1 VGELAT
7 LGGTALF
14 GKGIQASFGK
24 VFGLEMAGNVA
35 GDMAMN
41 VVAGQPAFQG
51 FDNPWQWGMNL
62 ATSGFAAH
70 VRVRGY
76 QAEQVIAA
84 RMKAV
89 SDVPVE
95 GRNLDS
101 LSLMKERIAGTRE
114 TGTPIRDRLAARNRS
129 MNTTTIADA
138 SQGGHHVTLSA
149 GDLKARGLTDA
160 QVAEFQQFGHMMGG
174 AGTISRTMSASWNP
188 KSKRW
193 HATQGFDFDGKHY
206 RSGQLVPLFK
216 GISGDPDQAWNEIW
230 RWKAKDVDPTHPILQ
245 WVQKRFVDEGIGP
258 QKVHPGV
265 LNRILTDPN
274 LPNDLRDFWNETYYH
289 SSQLHELAQIHGI
302 DLRDPGVHDLN
313 KFTNPELAIALA
325 TRKNFMRGDWELE
338 VQRKYHSGILL
349 HHVEWDDPRVF
360 ARVGA
365 YDTVLAMHY
374 PRMYNPKGMIFS
386 DVLIK
391 NAWRPAAQIDMIK
404 DAIVDIKAW
413 EALQGGFAQA
423 KEFSDNLYV
432 NAQLKANPNTFPFWK

>member
-1 VGELAT
+1 LAT

-84 RMKAV
+84 RLKTV
-89 SDVPVE
+89 SGVPVE

-101 LSLMKERIAGTRE
+101 LSLMKERMAGTRE

-149 GDLKARGLTDA
+149 DALRARGLTDA

-174 AGTISRTMSASWNP
+174 AGPVDDVLSPGILNDLSPIEQDFLKRNP
-188 KSKRW
+188 KYAEKLLRPENRSLLSRL
-193 HATQGFDFDGKHY
+193 AENRNTRVETGKEY
-206 RSGQLVPLFK
+206 ALRYQSYLQNWFRRGGSLDDLTDLMEWRPNWREFIYK
-216 GISGDPDQAWNEIW
+216 YANEIEAYDAACQSRPTILSTNDIYW
-230 RWKAKDVDPTHPILQ
+230 GQHLVNPFSIDPMGRNPFSGRTI
-245 WVQKRFVDEGIGP
+245 DEGAQMIKNGEA
-258 QKVHPGV
+258 H
-265 LNRILTDPN
+265 L
-274 LPNDLRDFWNETYYH
+274 LP
-289 SSQLHELAQIHGI
+289 LAVFEKQ
-302 DLRDPGVHDLN
+302 PWM
-313 KFTNPELAIALA
+313 EE
-325 TRKNFMRGDWELE
+325 FMPLKYKGWKDIYTGDWATTTDFRIYTLNNRGYTAQFKAEQPFTKVYWPRWIDVYFQYSHQFKLLE
-338 VQRKYHSGILL
+338 QGKQVKVMPDGYFLPKT
-349 HHVEWDDPRVF
+349 PR
-360 ARVGA
+360 
-365 YDTVLAMHY
+365 
-374 PRMYNPKGMIFS
+374 P
-386 DVLIK
+386 
-391 NAWRPAAQIDMIK
+391 
-404 DAIVDIKAW
+404 
-413 EALQGGFAQA
+413 
-423 KEFSDNLYV
+423 
-432 NAQLKANPNTFPFWK
+432 